1 MNLAI
6 QAWQNIISWQWERSK
21 SSLWRVLFTAGA
33 FSELIQNI
41 LPSPTSVFCVIFSFG
56 NIAVRASFWIV
67 CKALEDI
74 PQDDFVIEYV
84 GQSTRLIVADKRE
97 VEYTKKGIG
106 SSYLFRLDGT
116 HVIDATKHGNSG
128 KYSNNVKCCGR
139 NKTGYE
145 IKHFEWRDLTRNC
158 RISSL
163 KMSYLK
169 TGLRSYVCYS
179 ASQNENLTLFSST
192 FHKSL
197 LCTKL

>member
-6 QAWQNIISWQWERSK
+6 QAWRNTISLQWERSK
-21 SSLWRVLFTAGA
+21 SNSWRVLYMAGV
-33 FSELIQNI
+33 FLGRIQIIWFFCSTGYLILGYSHGINSI
-41 LPSPTSVFCVIFSFG
+41 CFRYWAL
-56 NIAVRASFWIV
+56 FWILY
-67 CKALEDI
+67 KALEDI

-128 KYSNNVKCCGR
+128 KYLFFCDFTEESNAKI
-139 NKTGYE
+139 Y
-145 IKHFEWRDLTRNC
+145 F
-158 RISSL
+158 
-163 KMSYLK
+163 
-169 TGLRSYVCYS
+169 
-179 ASQNENLTLFSST
+179 FSST
-192 FHKSL
+192 FYQSL

>member
-1 MNLAI
+1 MKSAI
-6 QAWQNIISWQWERSK
+6 HGWGLFGTDSK
-21 SSLWRVLFTAGA
+21 YFTESD
-33 FSELIQNI
+33 FCFF
-41 LPSPTSVFCVIFSFG
+41 FCVIFSFR

-158 RISSL
+158 RSSSL

-169 TGLRSYVCYS
+169 TGLLSYLCYS

>member
-6 QAWQNIISWQWERSK
+6 QAWRNTISLQWERSK
-21 SSLWRVLFTAGA
+21 SNSWRVLFMAGV
-33 FSELIQNI
+33 FLERIQNI
-41 LPSPTSVFCVIFSFG
+41 FFVHYQIFILGYSHG
-56 NIAVRASFWIV
+56 INSICYRYWASFWILY
-67 CKALEDI
+67 KALEDI

-128 KYSNNVKCCGR
+128 NFFVRFCG
-139 NKTGYE
+139 G
-145 IKHFEWRDLTRNC
+145 FQC
-158 RISSL
+158 
-163 KMSYLK
+163 
-169 TGLRSYVCYS
+169 G
-179 ASQNENLTLFSST
+179 NLTFFSST
-192 FHKSL
+192 FYKSL